1 MPKEITHSL
10 FAETVAGELIDGGA
24 PWLAGLLTGQR
35 TAYHYGAILPDTFY
49 YALGRP
55 GWDRGGEVW
64 GALIHGEDG
73 EDTAAPI
80 LETVRRARALP
91 DSAASAP
98 IMALAAGYLT
108 HMALDQV
115 FHPWIYAVTGPYSA
129 PDAGARHRAM
139 TLHRVLESWLDL
151 HYLTHTGPHA
161 SHHGPAD
168 FVPLTTIWRQKAGLK
183 PCLHAFAGGFA
194 SRYGLEEDRVY
205 RMLQRGFATQGQLS
219 RHLPDA
225 RLARRLARINR
236 WVGGRFDP
244 MVALFYP
251 SGPIPAEVTGFDGF
265 VHPHTGRLV
274 EARLPDLW
282 EQARN
287 RATGFLRALDQYCCR
302 RGDFAQLQ
310 DSIPGASL
318 SMGLMGANSDDAHW
332 FEPLPR
338 DRLWGYE

>member
-1 MPKEITHSL
+1 MPKEITHIL
-10 FAETVAGELIDGGA
+10 FAETVAGELLDGGA

-91 DSAASAP
+91 NPNEAAP
-98 IMALAAGYLT
+98 IMALVAGYLT

-115 FHPWIYAVTGPYSA
+115 FHPWVYGVTGAYSS
-129 PDAGARHRAM
+129 PDAKIRRQAM
-139 TLHRVLESWLDL
+139 TLHRLLESWLDL
-151 HYLTHTGPHA
+151 HYLARTG
-161 SHHGPAD
+161 HGPAD
-168 FVPLTTIWRQKAGLK
+168 FAPLAAIWQHAAGLK
-183 PCLHAFAGGFA
+183 PCLHAFAGGFS

-205 RMLQRGFATQGQLS
+205 RMLRRGFATQARLTRRLS
-219 RHLPDA
+219 NA
-225 RLARRLARINR
+225 TLARRLSRLSR
-236 WVGGRFDP
+236 WSGGRFDP
-244 MVALFYP
+244 IVALFYP
-251 SGPIPAEVTGFDGF
+251 SGPIPPEIIGFDGF

-274 EARLPDLW
+274 DARLPDLW
-282 EQARN
+282 EQARD
-287 RATGFLRALDQYCCR
+287 RAVGFLRALDRYCGW

-318 SMGLMGANSDDAHW
+318 SMGLMGVNTDDAHW